1 MIPQNIRWSTANP
14 GLLIILVDQTN
25 TASFVGVP
33 DIANAIINEIILLCF
48 DGRRPK
54 NKSYI
59 RIIGY
64 NNEVRLLQS
73 GDLQYF
79 EANPIRVE
87 GVIKKLSDGAGG
99 ILEIETPVPIW
110 IQEEYPDSA
119 GRNMYEAFELSNDI
133 IEGWIEQY
141 PERPAPIIINIAAGL
156 PYDSFFYYT
165 ESMLLKKVTDFVESI
180 KTIATKT
187 SNEKIQ
193 IINILVED
201 SLNKYIFPKKNS
213 DFTLAQDFFYEIS
226 TELPNIQGMY
236 DAEKYQRLVLDGG
249 TRSFVYNIGKDDIRK
264 LVECLFN
271 YNWWQCRKLNG
282 ERFNS

>member
-1 MIPQNIRWSTANP
+1 MKPQNIQWTTADP
-14 GLLIILVDQTN
+14 GLLVILVDQTN

-33 DIANAIINEIILLCF
+33 DIANALIEEIILLCF
-48 DGRRPK
+48 DGEKPK

-59 RIIGY
+59 SIIGY
-64 NNEVRLLQS
+64 NNKVRLLQS

-79 EANPIRVE
+79 ASNPIRVE

-99 ILEIETPVPIW
+99 ILEIETPAPIW

-119 GRNMYEAFELSNDI
+119 GRDMYEAFEMSNDI

-156 PYDSFFYYT
+156 PYDSFSYYT

-180 KTIATKT
+180 KTIATKN

-213 DFTLAQDFFYEIS
+213 NFTLEQDFFYEIS

-249 TRSFVYNIGKDDIRK
+249 TRLFVYNIGKDDIRK

-282 ERFNS
+282 ERFNN

>member
-33 DIANAIINEIILLCF
+33 DIANAIINEIIQLCF

-99 ILEIETPVPIW
+99 ILEIETPAPIW

-141 PERPAPIIINIAAGL
+141 PERPAPFIINIAAGL
-156 PYDSFFYYT
+156 PYDSFSYYT
-165 ESMLLKKVTDFVESI
+165 ESMLLKKGYGF
-180 KTIATKT
+180 
-187 SNEKIQ
+187 
-193 IINILVED
+193 
-201 SLNKYIFPKKNS
+201 
-213 DFTLAQDFFYEIS
+213 
-226 TELPNIQGMY
+226 
-236 DAEKYQRLVLDGG
+236 
-249 TRSFVYNIGKDDIRK
+249 
-264 LVECLFN
+264 C
-271 YNWWQCRKLNG
+271 
-282 ERFNS
+282 

>member
-1 MIPQNIRWSTANP
+1 MTPQNIQWTTKNP

-33 DIANAIINEIILLCF
+33 DIANAIINEIIQLCF
-48 DGRRPK
+48 DGRRVK

-64 NNEVRLLQS
+64 NNEVRHLQS

-79 EANPIRVE
+79 EDNPIRIE
-87 GVIKKLSDGAGG
+87 GVIKKLSEGG
-99 ILEIETPVPIW
+99 ISEIETPAPIW

-119 GRNMYEAFELSNDI
+119 GRSMYEAFEMSNDI

-156 PYDSFFYYT
+156 PYDSFSYYT

-213 DFTLAQDFFYEIS
+213 NFTLEQDFFYEIS

-236 DAEKYQRLVLDGG
+236 DAGKYQRLVLDGG

-271 YNWWQCRKLNG
+271 YNWWHWRRLNG
-282 ERFNS
+282 ERFNN